1 MSAIVFN
8 TTSVSREGGGLFT
21 AMTGLASA
29 LLRSGHHLTVVG
41 TRDAHTASDLAS
53 WGAVA
58 VRTAPISGPRSL
70 SFAFGLGG
78 ILDGVGADLAH
89 HHGIWTWSSAT
100 CRSWAERTGR
110 PYVVSP
116 HGMLDP
122 WITSRGR
129 WKKAIANSWYQQAH
143 LRQATCLTA
152 LCQAEAD
159 VVRQHQPHVPLAI
172 IPNGIDLPR
181 ASRHP
186 SPSPWVDDQG
196 RVDPRRV
203 LLFLGR
209 LHCKKGLDELV
220 DALVLLRTRSPH
232 WSREWQVAIAGWGVD
247 GYPEAL
253 TRRIS
258 EANLNDVIRMVGPV
272 FGDEKSRCLQHA
284 SAFILP
290 SHSEGLPMSVLEAW
304 SFGLPVLM
312 TDACNLPEGF
322 AAGAAQRITCDPAAL
337 ADSLVL
343 LAEQPASELTAMGR
357 RGLTLVEERFTW
369 DAVAHRCDQ
378 VYRWCLGG
386 GPPPEALLQ

>member
-1 MSAIVFN
+1 MSSIVFC

-29 LLRSGHHLTVVG
+29 LLRSGHHLTAVG
-41 TRDAHTASDLAS
+41 TRDTHTAADLAA

-58 VRTAPISGPRSL
+58 VRTAPIQGPRSL
-70 SFAFGLGG
+70 SFASGLGG

-89 HHGIWTWSSAT
+89 HHGIWTWSSAA
-100 CRSWAERTGR
+100 CSGWGKRSGR

-122 WITSRGR
+122 WITARGK
-129 WKKAIANSWYQQAH
+129 WKKAIANRWYQHAH
-143 LRQATCLTA
+143 LRQAACLTA
-152 LCQAEAD
+152 LCQAEAEA
-159 VVRQHQPHVPLAI
+159 VRQHHPNVPLAI

-181 ASRHP
+181 SDKP
-186 SPSPWVDDQG
+186 PLPSPWVDQQG
-196 RVDPRRV
+196 TVDGRRV

-220 DALVLLRTRSPH
+220 DAVALLQKRAPQ
-232 WSREWQVAIAGWGVD
+232 WSRSWQVVIAGWGVD

-253 TRRIS
+253 ARRIS
-258 EANLNDVIRMVGPV
+258 DAHLNDAIRMVGPV
-272 FGDEKSRCLQHA
+272 FGQEKQRCLQHA

-322 AAGAAQRITCDPAAL
+322 AACAAQQIPCEPTAL
-337 ADSLVL
+337 ADSLLL
-343 LAEQPASELTAMGR
+343 LAEQTESDLTVMGR
-357 RGLTLVEERFTW
+357 RGLVLVKERFTW
-369 DAVAHRCDQ
+369 DAVAERCDQ

-386 GPPPEALLQ
+386 GTPPESLVA